1 MKSRHLALIILTI
14 FVAFS
19 SGKKFHCNY
28 KVLDLPVLNKTSLVA
43 CEFSKVAVYSN
54 SLTFEIVYKEPSKA
68 LFGKM
73 KKNNLQDAEI

>member
-1 MKSRHLALIILTI
+1 MKSRHLASIILTI

-28 KVLDLPVLNKTSLVA
+28 KVLNLPVLNKTSLVA

-54 SLTFEIVYKEPSKA
+54 DTFEIVYKEPSKA

-73 KKNNLQDAEI
+73 KKNYLQDAEI